1 MNPNYIVFAIPVFLL
16 FIFAEVLL
24 EVFKYKKGTYRF
36 NDAIANLGIGIGE
49 QVISVFS
56 RAVMLM
62 LYEFVYQYRLFSL
75 PSNIFTGILLLFLF
89 DFIFYWAHRF
99 GHVVNL
105 GWGGHIVHH
114 SSEEYNLT
122 VALRQPWFFS
132 MMTFVLFLP
141 IAFLGF
147 SPMLLLIVS
156 GIDILYQ
163 FWIHTQ
169 FVPKLGFLEWFLN
182 TPSHHRVHH
191 GRNPQYIDKNYGGIF
206 IIYDRLF
213 GTFEEEKEEV
223 VYGITTP
230 LNSWN
235 PSWANIHYY
244 FDLWKQTRHMKSL
257 KDKFLVWFKQPGW
270 QPDYLGGQ
278 QFPSKVDVKTYK
290 KFDFLYPHNL
300 NPYLLFQFSV
310 MVVVSTYYLAAANH
324 SLFGWKSL
332 AMAAY
337 ILFALSVFGLLFEKS
352 REIYYLEGIR
362 LLVLPFLLLFIQ
374 LPTPWMILTGIVTA
388 ISYAWLILLM
398 FRTKSN

>member
-1 MNPNYIVFAIPVFLL
+1 MNPNYIVFAIPIFLL
-16 FIFAEVLL
+16 FILAEVLL
-24 EVFKYKKGTYRF
+24 EVFKYKKGTYRL

-49 QVISVFS
+49 QVFSVFS

-99 GHVVNL
+99 GHEVNL

-132 MMTFVLFLP
+132 MMTFVMFLP
-141 IAFLGF
+141 IALFGF

-244 FDLWKQTRHMKSL
+244 IDLWKQTKQMKTL
-257 KDKFLVWFKQPGW
+257 KDKFLLWIKPPGW
-270 QPDYLGGQ
+270 LPIYLGGQ
-278 QFPSKVDVKTYK
+278 QFPSKVDVKSYK
-290 KFDFLYPHNL
+290 KFDFLYPQNL
-300 NPYLLFQFSV
+300 NAYLFFQFAV

-332 AMAAY
+332 GMAGY

-362 LLVLPFLLLFIQ
+362 LLGLPLLLLFIQ
-374 LPTPWMILTGIVTA
+374 LPTFWMVLAGLVTA
-388 ISYAWLILLM
+388 LSYAWLILLM
-398 FRTKSN
+398 FRTKPN

>member
-1 MNPNYIVFAIPVFLL
+1 MNPNYIVFAIPIFLL
-16 FIFAEVLL
+16 FILAEVLL
-24 EVFKYKKGTYRF
+24 EVFKYKKGTYRL

-49 QVISVFS
+49 QVFSVFS

-99 GHVVNL
+99 GHEVNL

-132 MMTFVLFLP
+132 MMTFVMFLP
-141 IAFLGF
+141 IALFGF

-244 FDLWKQTRHMKSL
+244 IDLWKQTKQMKTL
-257 KDKFLVWFKQPGW
+257 KDKFLLWIKPPGW
-270 QPDYLGGQ
+270 LPIYLGGQ
-278 QFPSKVDVKTYK
+278 QFPSKVDVKSYK
-290 KFDFLYPHNL
+290 KFDFLYPQNL
-300 NPYLLFQFSV
+300 NAYLFFQFAV
-310 MVVVSTYYLAAANH
+310 MVVVSTYYLAASNH

-332 AMAAY
+332 AMAGF

-362 LLVLPFLLLFIQ
+362 LLGLPLLLLFIQ
-374 LPTPWMILTGIVTA
+374 LPTFWMVLAGLVTA
-388 ISYAWLILLM
+388 LSYAWLILLM
-398 FRTKSN
+398 FRTKPN

>member
-244 FDLWKQTRHMKSL
+244 IDLWKQTRQMKTL
-257 KDKFLVWFKQPGW
+257 KDKFLVWFKPPGW
-270 QPDYLGGQ
+270 QPAYLGGQ

-310 MVVVSTYYLAAANH
+310 MVVVSTYYLAAANQ

-362 LLVLPFLLLFIQ
+362 LFLLPFLLLFIQ
-374 LPTPWMILTGIVTA
+374 LPTLWMVLTGIVTA
-388 ISYAWLILLM
+388 LSYAWLILLM

>member
-16 FIFAEVLL
+16 FILAEVLL
-24 EVFKYKKGTYRF
+24 EVSKYKKGTYRL

-49 QVISVFS
+49 QVISIFS
-56 RAVMLM
+56 KAVMLM

-75 PSNIFTGILLLFLF
+75 PSNIFTGIFLLFLF

-99 GHVVNL
+99 GHEVNL

-132 MMTFVLFLP
+132 MMTFVMFLP
-141 IAFLGF
+141 IAWFGF

-169 FVPKLGFLEWFLN
+169 FVHKLGFLEWFLN

-191 GRNPQYIDKNYGGIF
+191 GRNPQYVDKNYGGIF

-223 VYGITTP
+223 VYGITAP

-235 PSWANIHYY
+235 PSWANIHY
-244 FDLWKQTRHMKSL
+244 FLDLWKQSKQMKTL
-257 KDKFLVWFKQPGW
+257 KDKFLVWFKPPGW
-270 QPDYLGGQ
+270 KPEYLGGQ
-278 QFPSKVDVKTYK
+278 QYPTKVDVKSYK
-290 KFDFLYPHNL
+290 KFDFLYPKNL
-300 NPYLLFQFSV
+300 DPYLLFQFSI
-310 MVVVSTYYLAAANH
+310 MVVVSTYYLAAANQ

-332 AMAAY
+332 AMAGY

-352 REIYYLEGIR
+352 REIFFLEGIR
-362 LLVLPFLLLFIQ
+362 LVVLPFLLLFIQ
-374 LPTPWMILTGIVTA
+374 LPAFWMVLTGILTA

-398 FRTKSN
+398 FRTRTN

>member
-36 NDAIANLGIGIGE
+36 NDAIANFGIGIGE

-244 FDLWKQTRHMKSL
+244 IDLWKQTRHMKTL
-257 KDKFLVWFKQPGW
+257 KDKFLVWFKPPGW

-278 QFPSKVDVKTYK
+278 QFPSKVDVTTYK

-362 LLVLPFLLLFIQ
+362 LFLLPFLLLFIQ
-374 LPTPWMILTGIVTA
+374 LPTLWMFLTGIITA
-388 ISYAWLILLM
+388 LSYAWLILLM

>member
-1 MNPNYIVFAIPVFLL
+1 MNPTYIVFAIPVFLL
-16 FIFAEVLL
+16 FILAEVLL
-24 EVFKYKKGTYRF
+24 EFFKYKKGTYRL

-49 QVISVFS
+49 QVLAVFI
-56 RAVMLM
+56 RAIMLM
-62 LYEFVYQYRLFSL
+62 LYEFVYQYHIFTL
-75 PSNIFTGILLLFLF
+75 PSNLFTGIILLFLF

-99 GHVVNL
+99 GHEVNL

-132 MMTFVLFLP
+132 MMTFVMFLP
-141 IAFLGF
+141 IALFGF

-191 GRNPQYIDKNYGGIF
+191 GRNPQYVDKNYGGIF

-235 PSWANIHYY
+235 PSWANIHY
-244 FDLWKQTRHMKSL
+244 FIDLWKQTKNMKSL
-257 KDKFLVWFKQPGW
+257 KDKLLVWIKPPGW
-270 QPDYLGGQ
+270 QPLYLGGQ
-278 QFPSKVDVKTYK
+278 QFPIKVDVKSYK
-290 KFDFLYPHNL
+290 KFDFLYPNNL
-300 NPYLLFQFSV
+300 NPYVIFQFAV
-310 MVVVSTYYLAAANH
+310 MIVVSTYYLAAANH

-332 AMAAY
+332 AMAGY

-362 LLVLPFLLLFIQ
+362 LLILPFILLFIQ
-374 LPTPWMILTGIVTA
+374 LPVIWMVLAGIVTA
-388 ISYAWLILLM
+388 LSYVWLIFLM
-398 FRTKSN
+398 FRTKTN

>member
-1 MNPNYIVFAIPVFLL
+1 MNPNYIVFAIPIFLL
-16 FIFAEVLL
+16 FILAEVLL
-24 EVFKYKKGTYRF
+24 EVFKYKKGTYRL

-49 QVISVFS
+49 QVFSVFS

-99 GHVVNL
+99 GHEVNL

-132 MMTFVLFLP
+132 MMTFVMFLP
-141 IAFLGF
+141 IALFGF

-191 GRNPQYIDKNYGGIF
+191 GRNPQYIDKNYGGIL
-206 IIYDRLF
+206 LF
-213 GTFEEEKEEV
+213 T
-223 VYGITTP
+223 I
-230 LNSWN
+230 
-235 PSWANIHYY
+235 
-244 FDLWKQTRHMKSL
+244 
-257 KDKFLVWFKQPGW
+257 
-270 QPDYLGGQ
+270 DYLAH
-278 QFPSKVDVKTYK
+278 SKKRRK
-290 KFDFLYPHNL
+290 KLY
-300 NPYLLFQFSV
+300 
-310 MVVVSTYYLAAANH
+310 MV
-324 SLFGWKSL
+324 
-332 AMAAY
+332 
-337 ILFALSVFGLLFEKS
+337 
-352 REIYYLEGIR
+352 
-362 LLVLPFLLLFIQ
+362 
-374 LPTPWMILTGIVTA
+374 
-388 ISYAWLILLM
+388 
-398 FRTKSN
+398 